1 MVGRGRHR
9 HLRALIV
16 AATLAFGAAAG
27 GCGSAPAAPKRAE
40 TYVDRVAAR
49 VLATIDE
56 VRFVLRHNPAGECGC
71 PPFEV
76 KLGDRWQRVE
86 IGGEEDDPA
95 IVALRQVAEAVPGGD
110 RDAAARDRR
119 LFEVEARLDEGV
131 ALCGRGGLYVSL
143 VPTAFVGVVGTT
155 PEVVP

>member
-1 MVGRGRHR
+1 MQA
-9 HLRALIV
+9 AL
-16 AATLAFGAAAG
+16 
-27 GCGSAPAAPKRAE
+27 E
-40 TYVDRVAAR
+40 
-49 VLATIDE
+49 E

-95 IVALRQVAEAVPGGD
+95 IVALRQVAEAAPGNDG
-110 RDAAARDRR
+110 AATHDRR

-143 VPTAFVGVVGTT
+143 VPTALVGVVGTP